1 MPTARFLTTVNIRT
15 MPSISTNIVGIYY
28 NGDTFNYDY
37 TVENE
42 GRLWITY
49 IANSGIRRYCCA
61 KDTNGDWYISINQGG
76 GRYYQGIQIY
86 QKNSRHNAVR
96 REGCCFLAACYLGGL
111 NNISEC
117 DDCFDWAVNCGKV
130 RKRDSYVNIEKH
142 SLGRE
147 IAQKYG
153 RACRSGTIVKGNN
166 HFYVMDGRR
175 EVFNSMGVG
184 WGH

>member
-1 MPTARFLTTVNIRT
+1 MPVARFLTTVKVREG
-15 MPSISTNIVGIYY
+15 PSASTAEVAKYY
-28 NGDTFNYDY
+28 NGDTVNYDN

-49 IANSGIRRYCCA
+49 IAQSGKRRYCCA
-61 KDTNGDWYISINQGG
+61 RDTNGEWYIRINQGG
-76 GRYYQGIQIY
+76 GGNNQGTQIY
-86 QKNSRHNAVR
+86 QKNSRHDAVR

-111 NNISEC
+111 NNINEC

-130 RKRDSYVNIEKH
+130 RRSDSYVNVEKH
-142 SLGRE
+142 GLGRE

-153 RACRSGTIVKGNN
+153 RACRSGKIVKGNN
-166 HFYVMDGRR
+166 HFYVMDGGR
-175 EVFNSMGVG
+175 EVFNSMGAG